1 MNEEMIRAKQNAKR
15 ELTIG
20 FVWAGIM
27 LVLAFGSVAAHR
39 LGYVDRDLVMR
50 LCMAPIGLWMVWAGN
65 RLPKAFVRSSS
76 ARQAQRVSA
85 WSQVLTGLAYAAL
98 WAFAPIQTA
107 TWYGTAVILAGMAI
121 TFGYCLSLPRKAKAG

>member
-1 MNEEMIRAKQNAKR
+1 MNEEMIRAKQTAKR
-15 ELTIG
+15 ELALG
-20 FVWAGIM
+20 FVWAGAM
-27 LVLAFGSVAAHR
+27 LVLAFGSVAAHK
-39 LGYVDRDLVMR
+39 LGYIDRDMVMR

-85 WSQVLTGLAYAAL
+85 WSQVLSGLAYAGL

-107 TWYGTAVILAGMAI
+107 TWYGTAAVLAGIAV
-121 TFGYCLSLPRKAKAG
+121 TFGYCLSQRSKAKAA